1 MRINAVI
8 PLSVPPERRYF
19 GDVTLYSHVYA
30 TLIDALKGTEN
41 VTEFCEFKYR
51 DTLRQ
56 QVGVHV
62 LYIDLNT
69 VPVCS
74 TSWGNWTG
82 LLYCGRVVIA
92 SLLCMIVTKLRF
104 VLIALQFFVS
114 HDGLDDS
121 GRRCFSGHCVG
132 GKPRYLQRIHQKL
145 CSAT

>member
-62 LYIDLNT
+62 LYIDGPPCVQRL
-69 VPVCS
+69 
-74 TSWGNWTG
+74 GETG
-82 LLYCGRVVIA
+82 LGFC
-92 SLLCMIVTKLRF
+92 T
-104 VLIALQFFVS
+104 
-114 HDGLDDS
+114 
-121 GRRCFSGHCVG
+121 VG
-132 GKPRYLQRIHQKL
+132 GL
-145 CSAT
+145 